1 MSKNK
6 QINHKGFTLL
16 ELLLVIGMVAI
27 LSGIVILALNP
38 GRSLA
43 KTRDLQ
49 RTVGISEINK
59 ALAQYY
65 IDHGSYPPTLSLN
78 IKSICNTG
86 ASATSTG
93 FGCTVDTVDLSML
106 VPTYLPAIP
115 VDPTG
120 VGYQAGISSSRYIM
134 LVANLTEVSPIAIAI
149 GTTTVPFAN
158 DTSLVITVGSG
169 TINDPYQI
177 SNWHQLNHIRDNGYI
192 DQNFILV
199 NDLSSITAGYSG
211 LGDNWVPIG
220 DDIRSFIGNF
230 NGGGFTIS
238 DLIINRP
245 TEDFVGLFGALAYV
259 SVNPSFRNVYNL
271 TLRNV
276 DITGRG
282 YVGALVGYNEG
293 GHIKNC
299 SSQGTVRGVSEVG
312 GLVGRNFQGII
323 SSSFSSADI
332 VGRYYLG
339 VSTFLGGLVGN
350 NNGNL
355 GYLSNILNS
364 YSTGSVTAYNSSKE
378 KIGGFSN
385 NENAYSIISN
395 SYSTG
400 LVSFNGSTNVGG
412 FVGYNGTSTSAGI
425 VNSSYWNKTTSGQES
440 SAGGTGTTTAGM
452 KDPVTY
458 VGWDSGIWKIDSGS
472 YPTLK

>member
-1 MSKNK
+1 MPKNK

-93 FGCTVDTVDLSML
+93 FGCNEDTVDLSML
-106 VPTYLPAIP
+106 VPVYLPAIP

-120 VGYQAGISSSRYIM
+120 VGYQAGISSSRHIM

-158 DTSLVITVGSG
+158 DTSLVITAGSG
-169 TINDPYQI
+169 TIDNPYQI
-177 SNWHQLNHIRDNGYI
+177 SNWHQLNHIRDDRYI
-192 DQNFILV
+192 DRDFILV
-199 NDLSSITAGYSG
+199 NNLSSSTVGYSG

-245 TEDFVGLFGALAYV
+245 AEDFVGLFGALAYD
-259 SVNPSFRNVYNL
+259 SVNPSIINISNL
-271 TLRNV
+271 TLHNIN
-276 DITGRG
+276 ITGHE
-282 YVGALVGYNEG
+282 YVGGLVGYNED

-299 SSQGTVRGVSEVG
+299 SSQGTVRGAYGVG
-312 GLVGRNFQGII
+312 GLVGRNFEGIV
-323 SSSFSSADI
+323 SSSFSSANIIGLSYSRTD
-332 VGRYYLG
+332 
-339 VSTFLGGLVGN
+339 TFLGGLVGEN
-350 NNGNL
+350 YGNS
-355 GYLSNILNS
+355 GYLANILNS
-364 YSTGSVTAYNSSKE
+364 YSTGSVTAYSLSKE

-412 FVGYNGTSTSAGI
+412 FVGYNAGTVNNSYWDKGTS
-425 VNSSYWNKTTSGQES
+425 NQTT
-440 SAGGTGTTTAGM
+440 SAGGTGTTTDVM
-452 KDPVTY
+452 KKASLYTA
-458 VGWDSGIWKIDSGS
+458 WSDSIWEITDGS

>member
-1 MSKNK
+1 MPKNR

-65 IDHGSYPPTLSLN
+65 IDHGSYPPTLAHN
-78 IKSICNTG
+78 IKSICKTG
-86 ASATSTG
+86 SSATSTDL
-93 FGCTVDTVDLSML
+93 GCGTDEVDLSML

-120 VGYQAGISSSRYIM
+120 AGYQAGISSSRHIM

-158 DTSLVITVGSG
+158 DTSSVITAGSG
-169 TINDPYQI
+169 NIDNPYQI

-199 NDLSSITAGYSG
+199 NNLSSITAGYSG

-220 DDIRSFIGNF
+220 NNTRSFIGNF
-230 NGGGFTIS
+230 NGNGFTIS
-238 DLIINRP
+238 DLIINKP
-245 TEDFVGLFGALAYV
+245 TEDYVGLFGALAYE
-259 SVNPSFRNVYNL
+259 SVGPSINISNL
-271 TLRNV
+271 TLLNV
-276 DITGRG
+276 DITGKEF
-282 YVGALVGYNEG
+282 VGALVGYNDA

-299 SSQGTVRGVSEVG
+299 SSRGTVSGAYGVG
-312 GLVGRNFQGII
+312 GLAGVNRNGII
-323 SSSFSSADI
+323 ASSFSSVDI
-332 VGRYYLG
+332 VGLYYSG
-339 VSTFLGGLVGN
+339 INTFLGGLVGEN
-350 NNGNL
+350 YGSI
-355 GYLSNILNS
+355 GYPANILNS
-364 YSTGSVTAYNSSKE
+364 YSTGSVTAYSPSKE
-378 KIGGFSN
+378 KIGGFGN
-385 NENAYSIISN
+385 NENAYSFISN

-400 LVSFNGSTNVGG
+400 LVSFSGSTNVGG
-412 FVGYNGTSTSAGI
+412 FVGYNEGTVS
-425 VNSSYWNKTTSGQES
+425 NSYWDKETSNQDS
-440 SAGGTGTTTAGM
+440 SAGGTGTTTLAM
-452 KDPVTY
+452 KKVATY
-458 VGWDSGIWKIDSGS
+458 GGWDTGIWNIADES